1 MTREPAA
8 CGSMAEVRAEIDR
21 LDRVLVALLARRAGY
36 IDRAVAVKRAQGL
49 PARIEARV
57 DEVIGNARA
66 RAAADGLDPALAED
80 LWRRIVEWSIAR
92 EERALADDRR

>member
-8 CGSMAEVRAEIDR
+8 CASMVEVRAEIDR
-21 LDRVLVALLARRAGY
+21 LDRELVALLTRRAGY
-36 IDRAVAVKRAQGL
+36 IDRAAAVKRRDRL

-66 RAAADGLDPALAED
+66 TAVAGGLDPALAED
-80 LWRRIVEWSIAR
+80 LWRRLVEWSIAR
-92 EERALADDRR
+92 EERALAEDRR